1 MSDRGNKTKILAGGG
16 NPKRENQLR
25 LDKMVAGGEIQ
36 TFAKQFILIST
47 FPDAHSVVRATLQM
61 KNR

>member
-25 LDKMVAGGEIQ
+25 LDKYGGEIQ
-36 TFAKQFILIST
+36 TFAQQFILIST